1 MWADLLTIARC
12 CACIAEHDLGEGTA
26 LMDAGQLLLQR
37 DLILESVREELEQ
50 KVIARAGLL

>member
-37 DLILESVREELEQ
+37 DLILESVREELVQ
-50 KVIARAGLL
+50 SA